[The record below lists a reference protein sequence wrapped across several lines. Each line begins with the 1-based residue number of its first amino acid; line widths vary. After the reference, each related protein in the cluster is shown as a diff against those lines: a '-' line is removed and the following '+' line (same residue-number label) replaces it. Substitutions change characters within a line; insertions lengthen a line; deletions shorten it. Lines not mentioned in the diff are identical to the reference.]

1 MAFIVIIFPPTSSTN
16 PQCGQRHGLAG
27 QFYFLW
33 HPIHS
38 RPLSFFTLISVF
50 FPLFRFEDFGGAIHH
65 RPVEDLAFAVAR
77 FIQKGGSF
85 VNYYMVGI
93 SISVNSL
100 I

>member
-1 MAFIVIIFPPTSSTN
+1 MDWLVSSTSSGIPST
-16 PQCGQRHGLAG
+16 PV
-27 QFYFLW
+27 
-33 HPIHS
+33 P
-38 RPLSFFTLISVF
+38 SFFTLISVF